1 MMDKNVMNGAE
12 SLVRTLV
19 DGGVDTCFTN
29 PGTSEMHFCA
39 ALDKVDGMRCI
50 LGLFEGVV
58 TGAADGYGRMKDS
71 PAATLLHTGPG
82 LGNGLAN
89 LHNAKKARTPIV
101 NIVGEHAT
109 YHIAHDAPLTA
120 DIEGIAWPVSD
131 WVRTSTDSASV
142 ASDGAQAIAEAR
154 TSPGRIATL
163 ILPADTAWNDAL
175 GPEAVPDVPAREKV
189 DDSRI
194 RECAEALSSGEP
206 TLILLGGR
214 ALREDALETAGR
226 IAERTGALLMTE
238 FAGART
244 QRGAGRVNPERMP
257 YVIDVALAATA
268 DIRHVILAGVKMPVA
283 FFAYPGKPSLLVPE
297 TSRPVL
303 LSTVAEDV
311 TDGLERLAEE
321 VGAWGSE
328 PHREALERPDLRTGD
343 LDPHSIAAAIGH
355 LMPEGCIVSD
365 EAITSGRML
374 HPFTRGCPPHDWLFG
389 TGGSIGRALP
399 EATGAAVACPDRKV
413 LCITGDGSA
422 LYTVQALWTQARENL
437 DVVTVV
443 YANRTYA
450 ILHTELLNVGATPGP
465 KAHDMFDLDRP
476 EIDWVKMSESMG
488 VEALRAQTAEEF
500 NRALAAGF
508 ETSGPFLIEARI

>member
-1 MMDKNVMNGAE
+1 MEGNVMNGAE

-19 DGGVDTCFTN
+19 KGGVDTCFTN

-58 TGAADGYGRMKDS
+58 TGAADGYGRMKDG

-89 LHNAKKARTPIV
+89 LHNARKARTPIV

-120 DIEGIAWPVSD
+120 DIEGIARPVSD
-131 WVRTSTDSASV
+131 WVRTSADAVSV
-142 ASDGAQAIAEAR
+142 AADGAAAIAAAR
-154 TSPGRIATL
+154 TPPGQIATL
-163 ILPADTAWNDAL
+163 VLPADTAWNDAE
-175 GPEAVPDVPAREKV
+175 GPSPVPDVPAPQRV
-189 DDSRI
+189 D
-194 RECAEALSSGEP
+194 EARVRACRDALTSGEP
-206 TLILLGGR
+206 VLILLGGR
-214 ALREDALETAGR
+214 ALRADATELAGR

-244 QRGAGRVNPERMP
+244 ERGAGRVNPERMP
-257 YVIDVALAATA
+257 YVVDVALAATA
-268 DIRHVILAGVKMPVA
+268 GIRHVILVGAKMPVA

-297 TSRPVL
+297 TARPVEL
-303 LSTVAEDV
+303 AGVADDV
-311 TDGLERLAEE
+311 VDGLERLADDL
-321 VGAWGSE
+321 GAMECE
-328 PHREALERPDLRTGD
+328 PRRESAKRPDLGSGD
-343 LDPHSIAAAIGH
+343 LDIHKIAAAIGH
-355 LMPEGCIVSD
+355 LMPEGCIISD

-374 HPFTRGCPPHDWLFG
+374 HPYTTGCPHHDWLFG

-413 LCITGDGSA
+413 LCLTGDGSA
-422 LYTVQALWTQARENL
+422 LYTVQALWTQAREQL
-437 DVVTVV
+437 DVVTVI

-476 EIDWVKMSESMG
+476 EINWVEMSHSMG
-488 VEALRAQTAEEF
+488 VEARRADTAEEF
-500 NRALAAGF
+500 NDALAAGF
-508 ETSGPFLIEARI
+508 ATPGPFLIEARI